1 MPSGKKSTPYN
12 AFIDTL
18 RSIKCY
24 LHKDPEVLE
33 VTLPK
38 IIYMER
44 PQDFSVLG
52 KYSAFRD
59 RSGHRSRQ
67 DDVEKHQRALW
78 LMLIW
83 CGKQMLKMSL
93 HLRNHVFRDSVEK
106 PIMVGGHTMLPI
118 RWMPPES
125 IMYRKFTTESDVW
138 SLGVVLWEIF
148 TYGKQPWYQLS
159 NNEVIECITQGR
171 VLQRPRTCP
180 KEVYDLMLG
189 CWQREP
195 HMRLNIKEIHSLL
208 QNLAKASPVYLDI
221 LG

>member
-1 MPSGKKSTPYN
+1 MHLEVPLARPWPVLLVCLNWNLSWTWRCSWTIARCAACHRWWSVLHRCPVFSAMPSGKKSTPYN

-24 LHKDPEVLE
+24 LHEDPEVLE

-78 LMLIW
+78 LMLICKLNSW
-83 CGKQMLKMSL
+83 CQY
-93 HLRNHVFRDSVEK
+93 
-106 PIMVGGHTMLPI
+106 
-118 RWMPPES
+118 W
-125 IMYRKFTTESDVW
+125 
-138 SLGVVLWEIF
+138 
-148 TYGKQPWYQLS
+148 
-159 NNEVIECITQGR
+159 
-171 VLQRPRTCP
+171 
-180 KEVYDLMLG
+180 
-189 CWQREP
+189 
-195 HMRLNIKEIHSLL
+195 
-208 QNLAKASPVYLDI
+208 
-221 LG
+221 